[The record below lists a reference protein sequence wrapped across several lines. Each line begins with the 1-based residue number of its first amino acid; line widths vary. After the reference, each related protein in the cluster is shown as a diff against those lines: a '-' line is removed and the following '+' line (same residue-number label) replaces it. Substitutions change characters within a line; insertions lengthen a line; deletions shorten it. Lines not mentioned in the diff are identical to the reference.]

1 MILPLLGGIIAS
13 LLAATIQ
20 DSVENDWDS
29 HIKQL
34 DANKANCLVVWFFP
48 VDAKLGPRKD
58 SRVPEMEMVAK

>member
-13 LLAATIQ
+13 LLAAIQ

-34 DANKANCLVVWFFP
+34 DANKANCLAVWFFP

-58 SRVPEMEMVAK
+58 SRVLEMEMVAK